1 MSMKRKFP
9 ELLKI
14 TQNYFFSSN
23 LGKKVTGIIKETQK
37 SRSVAPLSFSIQQQ
51 SGIHL
56 QDRRNNAP
64 KLKIPAASAGDRSD
78 RLS

>member
-1 MSMKRKFP
+1 MKMNRNYS

-14 TQNYFFSSN
+14 TQNYSKLLFTSN

-37 SRSVAPLSFSIQQQ
+37 SRSVAPLSFSIQRQ

-56 QDRRNNAP
+56 QGQEKQCA
-64 KLKIPAASAGDRSD
+64 
-78 RLS
+78 

>member
-1 MSMKRKFP
+1 MTMNRNYS

-37 SRSVAPLSFSIQQQ
+37 SRSVALLPSGSLRQR
-51 SGIHL
+51 GIHL
-56 QDRRNNAP
+56 QGQEKQCA
-64 KLKIPAASAGDRSD
+64 
-78 RLS
+78 

>member
-1 MSMKRKFP
+1 MKMNRNYS

-37 SRSVAPLSFSIQQQ
+37 SRSVAPLSSGSQRQ

-56 QDRRNNAP
+56 QGQEKQCA
-64 KLKIPAASAGDRSD
+64 
-78 RLS
+78 

>member
-1 MSMKRKFP
+1 MKMNRNYS

-37 SRSVAPLSFSIQQQ
+37 SRSDAPLSFGSQRK

-56 QDRRNNAP
+56 QGQEKQCA
-64 KLKIPAASAGDRSD
+64 
-78 RLS
+78 